1 MKNVLLVHGYNG
13 IPKIFNYFK
22 EVLEKQGYNVIVPNF
37 PTKTDI
43 TIDKYF
49 NVFDEYKKYYN
60 NELIVIAHSIGNPMF
75 IKYVSKNNYNIGL
88 YISLAGFAKSFI
100 NEGRDDLN
108 NVIAPTDITLEEQVN
123 FKNLVNSKYSIY
135 SNNDHIVP
143 FEILDKFPKTIN
155 SKPLL
160 IENIGHMGSK
170 SGLEELPQVVEIIN
184 NKI

>member
-1 MKNVLLVHGYNG
+1 MLLKHTE
-13 IPKIFNYFK
+13 PLIF
-22 EVLEKQGYNVIVPNF
+22 LNVIF
-37 PTKTDI
+37 P
-43 TIDKYF
+43 
-49 NVFDEYKKYYN
+49 
-60 NELIVIAHSIGNPMF
+60 S
-75 IKYVSKNNYNIGL
+75 
-88 YISLAGFAKSFI
+88 
-100 NEGRDDLN
+100 
-108 NVIAPTDITLEEQVN
+108 
-123 FKNLVNSKYSIY
+123 KNLVNSKYSIY